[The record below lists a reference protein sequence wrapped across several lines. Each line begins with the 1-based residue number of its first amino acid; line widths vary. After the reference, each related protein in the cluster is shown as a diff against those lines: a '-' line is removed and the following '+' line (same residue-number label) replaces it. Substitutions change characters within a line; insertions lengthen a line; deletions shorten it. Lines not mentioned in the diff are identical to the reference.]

1 MINLIF
7 MIEVFQ
13 TYLPEIFIVTFGV
26 VVLFQLLYYFFIFSK
41 FSFHKQ
47 KFIEYKE
54 NLPVSIVITANND
67 AHHLIKT
74 LPELLTQD
82 YPCFE
87 VVVVNDN
94 SDDETRQVITDFQS
108 RFNNLK
114 LINLESSVTTIKG
127 KKFPLSLG
135 IKEAS
140 NEHILLTDSDCVPAS
155 NQWLK
160 LMARHFNDSIKIV
173 LGYSNI
179 HNRAGLFSGLI
190 RFDKLHQAIQY
201 FSYCLAKIPFMGVG
215 QNLAYTKTI
224 FFNNNGFASQNHLQ
238 FGDDDLFINKV
249 ANSYNC
255 AIEYQTEAHTTSNS
269 GSNFSNWLLL
279 RIFRNKT
286 RKYYN
291 SGKFLLNFYHLLMP
305 LFYIM
310 LGFAI
315 YFTMNNLIY
324 FIIVLTVFLFKFSV
338 QYICFGFAAAKL
350 NEKRLIPHLLLFDI
364 IASALNPIIYIASKF
379 KK

>member
-1 MINLIF
+1 MINN
-7 MIEVFQ
+7 MIECIISYIPEVCIAVF
-13 TYLPEIFIVTFGV
+13 GA
-26 VVLFQLLYYFFIFSK
+26 VVLFQILYYLIIFSK

-47 KFIEYKE
+47 KLIEPNE
-54 NLPVSIVITANND
+54 NLPVSIVITAKND

-74 LPELLTQD
+74 LPEFFAQD

-94 SDDETRQVITDFQS
+94 SDDETQQVIIDFQN

-114 LINLESSVTTIKG
+114 VINLESSVTTIKG

-135 IKEAS
+135 IKEAAY
-140 NEHILLTDSDCVPAS
+140 EHILLTDTDCIPAS

-160 LMARHFNDSIKIV
+160 LMARHFNDTAKIV
-173 LGYSNI
+173 LGFSNI
-179 HNRAGLFSGLI
+179 RKRAGLFNGLI

-215 QNLAYTKTI
+215 QNLAYTKTV
-224 FFNNNGFASQNHLQ
+224 FFDNSGFASQNHLQ
-238 FGDDDLFINKV
+238 FGDDDLFVNKV

-255 AIEYQTEAHTTSNS
+255 AIEYIPEAHTTSRS
-269 GSNFSNWLLL
+269 GSSFSNWLLL
-279 RIFRNKT
+279 RIFRSKT

-291 SGKFLLNFYHLLMP
+291 SGKFLLNFYDFLMSA
-305 LFYIM
+305 FYITF
-310 LGFAI
+310 GCAI

-324 FIIVLTVFLFKFSV
+324 FIIVLSVFFFKLLA
-338 QYICFGFAAAKL
+338 QYICFGFAAIKL
-350 NEKRLIPHLLLFDI
+350 NEKRLIPHILLFDI
-364 IASALNPIIYIASKF
+364 IFSALNPLIYIAAKF